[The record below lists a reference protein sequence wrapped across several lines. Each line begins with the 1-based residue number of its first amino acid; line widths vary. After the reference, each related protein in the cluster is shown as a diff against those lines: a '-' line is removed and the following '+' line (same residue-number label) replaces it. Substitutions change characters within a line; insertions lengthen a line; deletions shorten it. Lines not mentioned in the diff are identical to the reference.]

1 MLDGGGLGLKNPEL
15 DNNDAT
21 EEATA
26 TGRPRG
32 AKNYSHKELK
42 LLVSCVKEFAP
53 ITSQDF
59 AAVAEVYNR
68 LAEEQEFSTRSA
80 APLRQRFEKVRETYM
95 YPLSTSNGLS
105 SCKKRS
111 QMALTPRPRS
121 FMRQQSQLR

>member
-26 TGRPRG
+26 TGCPRG

-59 AAVAEVYNR
+59 AAVAEVYNH
-68 LAEEQEFSTRSA
+68 LAEEQEFSTRSC
-80 APLRQRFEKVRETYM
+80 QSH
-95 YPLSTSNGLS
+95 STL
-105 SCKKRS
+105 
-111 QMALTPRPRS
+111 
-121 FMRQQSQLR
+121 QLPTCC